1 MRPANEL
8 VPGTMIA
15 RSPGCRFAARRPTQ
29 RRTKVKSSTPDV
41 ARGELVAAWNSIQR
55 ELRASLPPSTYGFWF
70 EPLRPVSTRGATLFV
85 TGPRHARRWVARRY
99 PELLRAALVR
109 SGTELRELEFIEE
122 EAAAP
127 ASDTAPSGP
136 GRVALNPGYTFER
149 FVIGPGNR
157 IAHGAALAVAEAPGE
172 SYNPLFLHGPPGLG
186 KTHLLGAI
194 ANYLHVHSPNL
205 AVHYTTAES
214 FTNEFVGALQTTAI
228 DAFKRR
234 YRRSDVLLIDDVQ
247 FLEGK
252 DRTADEFFHTFNA
265 LHEAGSQL
273 VLTAD
278 RLPAA
283 LSGLAARIR
292 DRFEW
297 GLVAAVEPPDLTTR
311 LLFLGN
317 LVEERTERVDPEAIR
332 AIASRPAANLRVLE
346 GALTRVV
353 ALSSLTGAEVST
365 DSVDQA
371 LPAVLEPLAPAQ
383 PQVEEI
389 QRAVAQSLDVSVDEM
404 LSRTRRAAPVARAR
418 QLAMYLSRRLTP
430 LSLPAIASAF
440 NRSDH
445 TTVMHAVRRVEE
457 RSLADPALARTLERL
472 TEQLTAPKKD
482 RDRTD

>member
-1 MRPANEL
+1 LHPDADHR
-8 VPGTMIA
+8 
-15 RSPGCRFAARRPTQ
+15 RSTVQ
-29 RRTKVKSSTPDV
+29 SSTPD
-41 ARGELVAAWNSIQR
+41 AGRDELVAAWDSIQR
-55 ELRASLPPSTYGFWF
+55 ELRASMPSSTFGFWF

-99 PELLRAALVR
+99 PELLRAALQR
-109 SGTELRELEFIEE
+109 SGTGLRELEFIDPEGDGGPPSVVATGR
-122 EAAAP
+122 AAA
-127 ASDTAPSGP
+127 G
-136 GRVALNPGYTFER
+136 VALNPAYTFER

-157 IAHGAALAVAEAPGE
+157 MAHGAALAVAEAPGE

-194 ANYLHVHSPNL
+194 ANYLHAHSPNL

-214 FTNEFVGALQTTAI
+214 FTNEFVGALQTTGI
-228 DAFKRR
+228 EAFKER
-234 YRRSDVLLIDDVQ
+234 YRRSDVLLIDDIQ

-252 DRTADEFFHTFNA
+252 ERTADEFFHTFNA
-265 LHEAGSQL
+265 LHEGGSQL

-283 LSGLAARIR
+283 LLGLAERIR

-297 GLVAAVEPPDLTTR
+297 GLVTSLEPPDLATR

-317 LVEERTERVDPEAIR
+317 LVRERSEELAPEAIR
-332 AIASRPAANLRVLE
+332 AIASRPSSNLRLVE

-353 ALSSLTGAEVST
+353 ARASLTGSDVTPE
-365 DSVDQA
+365 SVNEA
-371 LPAVLEPLAPAQ
+371 LPTALADPPAAS
-383 PQVEEI
+383 PTVEEI
-389 QRAVAQSLDVSVDEM
+389 QRQVADRLGVSVDEM

-418 QLAMYLSRRLTP
+418 QLAMYLSRQLTD
-430 LSLPAIASAF
+430 LSLPEIARAF

-445 TTVMHAVRRVEE
+445 TTVMHAIRRVEE
-457 RSLADPALARTLERL
+457 RTLADPALARTLE
-472 TEQLTAPKKD
+472 QLGADLRPAAKD

>member
-1 MRPANEL
+1 MP
-8 VPGTMIA
+8 
-15 RSPGCRFAARRPTQ
+15 S
-29 RRTKVKSSTPDV
+29 
-41 ARGELVAAWNSIQR
+41 
-55 ELRASLPPSTYGFWF
+55 STYGFWF

-99 PELLRAALVR
+99 PELLRAALQR
-109 SGTELRELEFIEE
+109 SGSGLQELEFIEPE
-122 EAAAP
+122 DEVGASAAP
-127 ASDTAPSGP
+127 PAAE
-136 GRVALNPGYTFER
+136 RVTLNPSYTFER

-194 ANYLHVHSPNL
+194 ANYLHGHSPNL
-205 AVHYTTAES
+205 TVHYTTAES
-214 FTNEFVGALQTTAI
+214 FTNEFIGALRTTGI
-228 DAFKRR
+228 DAFKQR

-252 DRTADEFFHTFNA
+252 ERTADEFFHTFNA
-265 LHEAGSQL
+265 LYESGSQL

-283 LSGLAARIR
+283 LSGLAERIR

-297 GLVAAVEPPDLTTR
+297 GLVASVEPPDQTTR

-317 LVEERTERVDPEAIR
+317 LVQERNDRLAPDAIR

-353 ALSSLTGAEVST
+353 ALSSLTGSEISSESI
-365 DSVDQA
+365 DHA
-371 LPAVLEPLAPAQ
+371 LPPALAPAA
-383 PQVEEI
+383 PAAVQVDEI
-389 QRAVAQSLDVSVDEM
+389 QRHVAEHLQVSVDEM

-418 QLAMYLSRRLTP
+418 QLAMYLCRQLTD
-430 LSLPAIASAF
+430 LSLPAIAAAF

-445 TTVMHAVRRVEE
+445 TTVMHAIRKVDE
-457 RSLADPALARTLERL
+457 RSLADPALARTLEQL
-472 TEQLTAPKKD
+472 SGELTAPAKD

>member
-1 MRPANEL
+1 M
-8 VPGTMIA
+8 
-15 RSPGCRFAARRPTQ
+15 
-29 RRTKVKSSTPDV
+29 
-41 ARGELVAAWNSIQR
+41 
-55 ELRASLPPSTYGFWF
+55 PPSTYGFWF

-99 PELLRAALVR
+99 PELLRAALQR
-109 SGTELRELEFIEE
+109 SGSGLRELEFIEDTE
-122 EAAAP
+122 EAAAVAAP
-127 ASDTAPSGP
+127 APAEGA
-136 GRVALNPGYTFER
+136 RVTLNPAYTFER

-194 ANYLHVHSPNL
+194 ANYLHIHSPNL
-205 AVHYTTAES
+205 TVHYTTAES
-214 FTNEFVGALQTTAI
+214 FTNEFVGALRTDI
-228 DAFKRR
+228 EAFKRR

-252 DRTADEFFHTFNA
+252 DATAEEFFHTFNA
-265 LHEAGSQL
+265 LYESGSQL

-297 GLVAAVEPPDLTTR
+297 GLVASLDPPDQTTR

-317 LVEERTERVDPEAIR
+317 LVSERSDQLAPEAIR
-332 AIASRPAANLRVLE
+332 EIASRPAANLRVLE

-353 ALSSLTGAEVST
+353 AHSSLTGAEVSPE
-365 DSVDQA
+365 SIDQA
-371 LPAVLEPLAPAQ
+371 LPARLEPVPDATPSIDRIQRHVAEQLDVP
-383 PQVEEI
+383 VEEI
-389 QRAVAQSLDVSVDEM
+389 LARN
-404 LSRTRRAAPVARAR
+404 RRAASVAKAR
-418 QLAMYLSRRLTP
+418 QLAMYLSRRLTDA
-430 LSLPAIASAF
+430 SLPAIASAF

-445 TTVMHAVRRVEE
+445 TTVMHAIRKVEE
-457 RSLADPALARTLERL
+457 RSLADPALARRLERL
-472 TEQLTAPKKD
+472 AQELSRPPKD

>member
-1 MRPANEL
+1 MP
-8 VPGTMIA
+8 
-15 RSPGCRFAARRPTQ
+15 S
-29 RRTKVKSSTPDV
+29 
-41 ARGELVAAWNSIQR
+41 
-55 ELRASLPPSTYGFWF
+55 STYGFWF

-99 PELLRAALVR
+99 PELLRAALQR
-109 SGTELRELEFIEE
+109 SGTGLRELEFIEPDE
-122 EAAAP
+122 EASAP
-127 ASDTAPSGP
+127 APPRVEAA
-136 GRVALNPGYTFER
+136 RVALNPAYTFDR

-157 IAHGAALAVAEAPGE
+157 VAHGAALAVAEAPGE

-194 ANYLHVHSPNL
+194 GNYLHAHSPNL
-205 AVHYTTAES
+205 TIHYTTAES

-234 YRRSDVLLIDDVQ
+234 YRCSDVLLIDDVQ

-252 DRTADEFFHTFNA
+252 QRTADEFFHTFNA
-265 LHEAGSQL
+265 LYESGSQL

-297 GLVAAVEPPDLTTR
+297 GLVAALEPPDLTTR

-317 LVEERTERVDPEAIR
+317 LVKERSDRVAPDAVR
-332 AIASRPAANLRVLE
+332 AIAQRPAPNLRVLE

-353 ALSSLTGAEVST
+353 ALSSLTGSEVSPA
-365 DSVDQA
+365 SVEKV
-371 LPAVLEPLAPAQ
+371 LPSELEPPAPSAPAIDA
-383 PQVEEI
+383 I
-389 QRAVAQSLDVSVDEM
+389 QRHVAEHLDVPVDEL

-418 QLAMYLSRRLTP
+418 QIAMYLCRHLTDH
-430 LSLPAIASAF
+430 SLPAIAGAF

-445 TTVMHAVRRVEE
+445 TTVMHAIRKVEE
-457 RSLADPALARTLERL
+457 RSLADPALARTLE
-472 TEQLTAPKKD
+472 QLSGELGGTAKD